1 MSFQNLSSYQ
11 RLPDYLKSYVV
22 SQNYQNYT
30 PRDHATWRYIMR
42 NAREFFKEHA
52 HEVYLNGLKKTGI
65 PIDKIPEVETMDR
78 VLSEFGWGA
87 LCVCGFIPPLAFLE
101 FQSRKILPIAADM
114 RSLEHIAYTP
124 APDIVHEAAGHA
136 PIIADQDYSD
146 YLTRYAH
153 LAKNAIFSHQDVK
166 LYEAIRLLSDVKENP
181 DSKPEE
187 IEKAEAELEKAVT
200 SMGWVSEAARVARM
214 NWWTAEYGL
223 VGDLDQPR
231 IYGAGLLSSLGEGQS
246 CLENDVKKIPL
257 SLDCI
262 HQSYDITRPQ
272 PQLFVA
278 RDFAHLVEV
287 LEELEDT
294 MSYKIGG
301 IHGLET
307 ARTSQAMTSTVV
319 DTGVAVSGIL
329 DDFETDNDQV
339 SFIRWS
345 GPVQLSYESVEIKG
359 HGSERHPGG
368 FSSPVGA
375 WKACPVLNP
384 ADLNQDQLRQMNLVL
399 GQKTHIETEAGFL
412 VEGVLSRLE
421 FIGGKLS
428 LLTWKDC
435 TVKKGDQIYFD
446 PAWGEFDMLV
456 GVSVPSVFGGPAD
469 PEHFTEFDFG
479 KASTSP
485 GRQSP
490 FTAKERSL
498 FDLYQRI
505 RDCRNSTLDENGVI
519 DAVKSMSQELCQDF
533 PQEWLPGIELVELL
547 HLKTSVKEEDQLPW
561 LSQLKE
567 TVLSLNGKD
576 SMTVRFIQNGLA
588 RAGVPD

>member
-1 MSFQNLSSYQ
+1 MSFQNLSSYK
-11 RLPDYLKSYVV
+11 RLPEYLKSYVV

-65 PIDKIPEVETMDR
+65 PIDRIPEVEAMDQ

-136 PIIADQDYSD
+136 PIIADQAYSD

-153 LAKNAIFSHQDVK
+153 LAKNAVFSNQDVK
-166 LYEAIRLLSDVKENP
+166 LYEAIRCLSDVKENP
-181 DSKPEE
+181 DSTQED
-187 IEKAEAELEKAVT
+187 IGKAEAGLEKAVS

-223 VGDLDQPR
+223 VGDPENPR

-246 CLENDVKKIPL
+246 CLGDEVKKIPL
-257 SLDCI
+257 TIDCI

-278 RDFAHLVEV
+278 RDFTHLVEV
-287 LEELEDT
+287 LEELEQT

-301 IHGLET
+301 IHGLNT
-307 ARTSQAMTSTVV
+307 ALTSKAMTSTVM
-319 DTGVAVSGIL
+319 DTGVTVSGVL
-329 DDFETDNDQV
+329 EAFETHQEQV
-339 SFIRWS
+339 SFIKWS
-345 GPVQLSYESVEIKG
+345 GPVQLSFENTQING

-368 FSSPVGA
+368 FSSPVGR
-375 WKACPVLNP
+375 WKECPADNP
-384 ADLNQDQLRQMNLVL
+384 ADLSPDQLKGMGLVS
-399 GQKTHIETEAGFL
+399 GQTGQIQTEAGFHIQGTL
-412 VEGVLSRLE
+412 
-421 FIGGKLS
+421 INIDYIDGKLS
-428 LLTWKDC
+428 LLTWRDC
-435 TVKKGDQIYFD
+435 TVKKGDQIYFSPD
-446 PAWGEFDMLV
+446 WGEFDMLV
-456 GVSVPSVFGGPAD
+456 GVSIPSVFGGPAD
-469 PEHFTEFDFG
+469 PEHFGDFDFG

-490 FTAKERSL
+490 FSAKELSL
-498 FDLYQRI
+498 FKLYQRI
-505 RDCRNSTLDENGVI
+505 RDCRNSSLDEEEVL
-519 DAVKSMSQELCQDF
+519 DVVRSVSQELCQEF
-533 PQEWLPGIELVELL
+533 PGEWLPGIELVELIR
-547 HLKTSVKEEDQLPW
+547 LKTTGNSDQLSC
-561 LSQLKE
+561 LSQLNE
-567 TVLSLNGKD
+567 TVLNLKGKD
-576 SMTVRFIQNGLA
+576 ALTARFIQNGLA